1 MRQTRGFDWTLGMS
15 SGKLLVH
22 ASFIIKPKERTHHHK
37 AYKMK
42 MQKKKLRRRFDLMG
56 NARKPDDVCYK
67 T

>member
-42 MQKKKLRRRFDLMG
+42 MQKKKITS
-56 NARKPDDVCYK
+56 KI
-67 T
+67 